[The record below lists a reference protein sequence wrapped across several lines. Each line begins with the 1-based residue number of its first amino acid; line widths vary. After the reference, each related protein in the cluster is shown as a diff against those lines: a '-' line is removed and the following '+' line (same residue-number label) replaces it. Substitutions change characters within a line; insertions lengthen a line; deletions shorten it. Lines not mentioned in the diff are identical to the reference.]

1 MEHPVGRC
9 AGVTKLLNHLIREP
23 AESLFVGFPCLPI
36 ITGIFVRRSRL
47 PVTVIPVVIVIL
59 PVGHAPQRE
68 PDRGPPRFEEHPDP

>member
-1 MEHPVGRC
+1 MEHSVARC

-23 AESLFVGFPCLPI
+23 AESLFVGFPCLPL
-36 ITGIFVRRSRL
+36 ITGIFVRPRPP
-47 PVTVIPVVIVIL
+47 PVTAVVIVIL